1 MWLGAALRSA
11 SMART
16 LKSDKPLYLATLA
29 LLFSSLVMVYS
40 ASAVVAGERH
50 GQPYFFLYRQI
61 AWLSIGVSLL
71 VAVMRV
77 DYRLLKRPAVVW
89 TVLGLTTAALIAV
102 LFGPS
107 INGTRRWFG
116 IAGFGV
122 QPSELAKLTVILFVA
137 AFLDRRMAR
146 VDEFAHSL
154 LPLFVVTGGVA
165 GLILMGPDFG
175 TAFTLLLIVTAMVFT
190 AGLSYRYFIG
200 IGLVALPAI
209 ALVMASAGYR
219 RRRMFVFLNPW
230 ADPLDSG
237 FQLVQ
242 SQIAVGTGGLFGRG
256 VMGGV
261 QKLFFLP
268 EPHTDFIYAVIAEE
282 TGLIGATAI
291 VLCFAVILWRGLRV
305 TRNAPDQFGAF
316 LAFGITVMLALQAF
330 MNMSVVLSLM
340 PTTGLPLPFVSF
352 GGSSLM
358 TSLLGMA
365 VLLNISQHAS
375 APT

>member
-190 AGLSYRYFIG
+190 DGLSYRYFIG

>member
-50 GQPYFFLYRQI
+50 GQPYFFLHRQI
-61 AWLSIGVSLL
+61 AWLSIGVALL

-305 TRNAPDQFGAF
+305 TRNAPDQFGAL

>member
-237 FQLVQ
+237 FQLV
-242 SQIAVGTGGLFGRG
+242 
-256 VMGGV
+256 
-261 QKLFFLP
+261 
-268 EPHTDFIYAVIAEE
+268 
-282 TGLIGATAI
+282 
-291 VLCFAVILWRGLRV
+291 
-305 TRNAPDQFGAF
+305 
-316 LAFGITVMLALQAF
+316 
-330 MNMSVVLSLM
+330 
-340 PTTGLPLPFVSF
+340 
-352 GGSSLM
+352 
-358 TSLLGMA
+358 
-365 VLLNISQHAS
+365 
-375 APT
+375 

>member
-1 MWLGAALRSA
+1 
-11 SMART
+11 MART

-40 ASAVVAGERH
+40 ASAVIAGERL
-50 GQPYFFLYRQI
+50 GQPYFFLFRQI
-61 AWLSIGVSLL
+61 AWLAIGICLL
-71 VAVMRV
+71 VVVMRV
-77 DYRLLKRPAVVW
+77 DYRLLKRPVVVW
-89 TVLGLTTAALIAV
+89 TVLGLTVAALIAV

-122 QPSELAKLTVILFVA
+122 QPSEIAKLAVILFVA
-137 AFLDRRMAR
+137 AFLDRRMEQVDDFAR
-146 VDEFAHSL
+146 SL
-154 LPLFVVTGGVA
+154 LPLFTVTAVVA
-165 GLILMGPDFG
+165 GLILLGPDFG
-175 TAFTLLLIVTAMVFT
+175 TAFTLLLIVTAIVFT

-200 IGLVALPAI
+200 IGLVAVP
-209 ALVMASAGYR
+209 ALVAVLASAEYR
-219 RRRMFVFLNPW
+219 RRRLFVFLDPW

-237 FQLVQ
+237 FQLAQ

-291 VLCFAVILWRGLRV
+291 LLCFAVIIWRGLRV
-305 TRNAPDQFGAF
+305 TRHAPDQFGAL
-316 LAFGITVMLALQAF
+316 LAFGITAMLALQAF
-330 MNMSVVLSLM
+330 LNMSVVLSLM
-340 PTTGLPLPFVSF
+340 PTTGMPLPFVSF

-375 APT
+375 AAT

>member
-1 MWLGAALRSA
+1 
-11 SMART
+11 MART

-40 ASAVVAGERH
+40 ASAVVAGERL
-50 GQPYFFLYRQI
+50 GQPYFFLFRQI
-61 AWLSIGVSLL
+61 AWLAIGVGLL
-71 VAVMRV
+71 VAVMRI
-77 DYRLLKRPAVVW
+77 DYRRLKQPVVVW
-89 TVLGLTTAALIAV
+89 TVLGVTTAALIAV
-102 LFGPS
+102 LFAPP

-122 QPSELAKLTVILFVA
+122 QPSEIAKLAVILFVA
-137 AFLDRRMAR
+137 AFLDRRMAQGDDLAR
-146 VDEFAHSL
+146 SV
-154 LPLFVVTGGVA
+154 LPLSAVTAGVA
-165 GLILMGPDFG
+165 GLILLGPDFG
-175 TAFTLLLIVTAMVFT
+175 TAFTLLVIATGMVFA

-200 IGLVALPAI
+200 IGLFALPA
-209 ALVMASAGYR
+209 LVAVLASAEYR
-219 RRRMFVFLNPW
+219 RRRLFVFLDPW

-237 FQLVQ
+237 FQLAQ

-282 TGLIGATAI
+282 TGLVGATAI
-291 VLCFAVILWRGLRV
+291 LVCFAVIIWRGLRV
-305 TRNAPDQFGAF
+305 TRNAPDPFGSL
-316 LAFGITVMLALQAF
+316 LAFGITAMLALQAF

-365 VLLNISQHAS
+365 VLLNVSQHAS
-375 APT
+375 AET

>member
-268 EPHTDFIYAVIAEE
+268 EPHTDFIYAV
-282 TGLIGATAI
+282 LIGATAI

>member
-1 MWLGAALRSA
+1 M
-11 SMART
+11 
-16 LKSDKPLYLATLA
+16 
-29 LLFSSLVMVYS
+29 
-40 ASAVVAGERH
+40 
-50 GQPYFFLYRQI
+50 
-61 AWLSIGVSLL
+61 
-71 VAVMRV
+71 
-77 DYRLLKRPAVVW
+77 
-89 TVLGLTTAALIAV
+89 
-102 LFGPS
+102 
-107 INGTRRWFG
+107 
-116 IAGFGV
+116 
-122 QPSELAKLTVILFVA
+122 
-137 AFLDRRMAR
+137 
-146 VDEFAHSL
+146 
-154 LPLFVVTGGVA
+154 
-165 GLILMGPDFG
+165 
-175 TAFTLLLIVTAMVFT
+175 
-190 AGLSYRYFIG
+190 
-200 IGLVALPAI
+200 
-209 ALVMASAGYR
+209 
-219 RRRMFVFLNPW
+219 
-230 ADPLDSG
+230 
-237 FQLVQ
+237 
-242 SQIAVGTGGLFGRG
+242 GTGGLFGRG

>member
-1 MWLGAALRSA
+1 
-11 SMART
+11 MART

-40 ASAVVAGERH
+40 ASAVVAGERL
-50 GQPYFFLYRQI
+50 GQPYFFLFRQGV
-61 AWLSIGVSLL
+61 WLAIGICLL

-77 DYRLLKRPAVVW
+77 DYRRLKRPVVVW
-89 TVLGLTTAALIAV
+89 TVLGVTTVALIAV

-122 QPSELAKLTVILFVA
+122 QPSEIAKLAVILFVA
-137 AFLDRRMAR
+137 AFLDRLRGR
-146 VDEFAHSL
+146 VDDVVSL
-154 LPLFVVTGGVA
+154 LPLFAVTAVVA
-165 GLILMGPDFG
+165 GLILLGPDFG
-175 TAFTLLLIVTAMVFT
+175 TAFTLLLIVAAIVFT

-200 IGLVALPAI
+200 IGLVALPA
-209 ALVMASAGYR
+209 LVAVLASAEYR
-219 RRRMFVFLNPW
+219 RRRMFVFLDPW

-237 FQLVQ
+237 FQLAQ

-291 VLCFAVILWRGLRV
+291 LLCFAVIIWRGLRV
-305 TRNAPDQFGAF
+305 TRNAPDQFGAL
-316 LAFGITVMLALQAF
+316 LAFGITAMLALQAF

-375 APT
+375 AAT

>member
-1 MWLGAALRSA
+1 
-11 SMART
+11 MART

-40 ASAVVAGERH
+40 ASAVVAGERL
-50 GQPYFFLYRQI
+50 GQPYFFLFRQV
-61 AWLSIGVSLL
+61 AWSAIGICLL

-77 DYRLLKRPAVVW
+77 DYRRLKRPVVVW
-89 TVLGLTTAALIAV
+89 TVLGVTTAALIAV

-122 QPSELAKLTVILFVA
+122 QPSEIAKLAVVLFVA
-137 AFLDRRMAR
+137 AYLDRLRGR
-146 VDEFAHSL
+146 VDDVAGL
-154 LPLFVVTGGVA
+154 LPVFAVTAVVA
-165 GLILMGPDFG
+165 GLILLGPDFG
-175 TAFTLLLIVTAMVFT
+175 TAFTLLLIVAAIIFT

-200 IGLVALPAI
+200 IGLVALPA
-209 ALVMASAGYR
+209 LVAVLASAEYR
-219 RRRMFVFLNPW
+219 RRRMFVFLDPW

-237 FQLVQ
+237 FQLAQ

-268 EPHTDFIYAVIAEE
+268 EPHTDFIFAVIAEE

-291 VLCFAVILWRGLRV
+291 LLCFAVIIWRGLRV
-305 TRNAPDQFGAF
+305 TRNAPDQFGAL
-316 LAFGITVMLALQAF
+316 LAFGITAMLALQAF
-330 MNMSVVLSLM
+330 INMSVVLSLM

-375 APT
+375 AAT

>member
-190 AGLSYRYFIG
+190 DGLSYRYFIG
-200 IGLVALPAI
+200 IGLVALRAI
-209 ALVMASAGYR
+209 ALVRASAGYR

>member
-1 MWLGAALRSA
+1 
-11 SMART
+11 MART

-29 LLFSSLVMVYS
+29 LLFTSLVMVYS
-40 ASAVVAGERH
+40 ASAVVAGERLD
-50 GQPYFFLYRQI
+50 QPYFFLFRQI
-61 AWLSIGVSLL
+61 AWLAIGICLL

-77 DYRLLKRPAVVW
+77 DYRRLKQPAVVW
-89 TVLGLTTAALIAV
+89 TVLGVTIAALVAV

-116 IAGFGV
+116 IGGFGV
-122 QPSELAKLTVILFVA
+122 QPSEIAKLALILFVA
-137 AFLDRRMAR
+137 AFLERRLAR
-146 VDEFAHSL
+146 VDDFTHSL
-154 LPLFVVTGGVA
+154 LPVLAVTATVA
-165 GLILMGPDFG
+165 GLILLGPDFG
-175 TAFTLLLIVTAMVFT
+175 TAFTVLLIVTAMLFA
-190 AGLSYRYFIG
+190 AGLGYRYFIG
-200 IGLVALPAI
+200 IGAFALPVLA
-209 ALVMASAGYR
+209 ALLASAEYR
-219 RRRMFVFLNPW
+219 RRRLFVFLDPW
-230 ADPLDSG
+230 ADPLDAG
-237 FQLVQ
+237 FQLAQ

-291 VLCFAVILWRGLRV
+291 VACFGVILWRGLRV
-305 TRNAPDQFGAF
+305 SSNAPDQFGAL
-316 LAFGITVMLALQAF
+316 LAFGITAMLAVQAF

-375 APT
+375 AET